1 MKLVIAAAGKLRAG
15 PESEL
20 IERYLE
26 RLPWKITITEITA
39 KSKTPEAVKREEG
52 ELLAAAVKPCKALIA
67 MDEHGKALA
76 SREFAEALSRF
87 TEQGRDP
94 IGIVIGG
101 ADGLAPELLKKADLT
116 FAFGRATWP
125 HMLAR
130 VMLAEQLYRA
140 YTLLTKH
147 PYHRD

>member
-1 MKLVIAAAGKLRAG
+1 MKLVIAVAGKLRAG

-20 IERYLE
+20 IERYMK
-26 RLPWKITITEITA
+26 RLPWKVTITEIMA
-39 KSKTPEAVKREEG
+39 KSKTPEAAKHEEG
-52 ELLAAAVKPCKALIA
+52 ELLSAAVKSCRALIA
-67 MDEHGKALA
+67 MDEHGKALS
-76 SREFAEALSRF
+76 SREFAESLSRF
-87 TEQGRDP
+87 AEQGRDP
-94 IGIVIGG
+94 IGLVIGG

-140 YTLLTKH
+140 STLLAGH